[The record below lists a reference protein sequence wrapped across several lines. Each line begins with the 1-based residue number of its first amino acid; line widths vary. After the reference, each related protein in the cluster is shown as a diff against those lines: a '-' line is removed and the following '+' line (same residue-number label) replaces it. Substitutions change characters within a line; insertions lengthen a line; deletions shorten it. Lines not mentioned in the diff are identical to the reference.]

1 MRFGIIGYGAI
12 GDIHAKVIE
21 SIDGAELVAVATRS
35 PAKQADVIS
44 KYHCAVYED
53 YREMLRRDDIDIVSI
68 CLPSGM
74 HEQAAMAAA
83 EAGKHCIVEKPME
96 ISVERCNRMAELFDK
111 KGLTLSVIFQHRFD
125 QSTRLIKKAIESGKM
140 GKLNYGNARTIWFR
154 DENYYR
160 NSGWRGTWAGDGGGA
175 LMNQAIHCIDLLQH
189 LMGPVEAVCGK
200 CATLYHEAMETEDLG
215 VAMLR
220 FKSGAIG
227 VIEGTTLA
235 YPGFYS
241 EVNIFGQ
248 CGSAGIRNDAVNFCH
263 LSSGPD
269 SEIQD
274 LMERGDETI
283 PYGWYNLVP
292 HIRQYQ
298 DVMDA
303 ITYNRAPLVTG
314 LEGLESVKIIE
325 GIYRSSERNEW
336 ILL

>member
-1 MRFGIIGYGAI
+1 MRFAIIGYGVI
-12 GDIHAKVIE
+12 GEIHANVIA
-21 SIDGAELVAVATRS
+21 SIAGAQLTAVSTHN
-35 PAKQADVIS
+35 PAKQAEVVA

-53 YREMLRRDDIDIVSI
+53 YHEMLKRDDIDIVSV

-74 HEQAAMAAA
+74 HEQAATAVA

-96 ISVERCNRMAELFDK
+96 ISVERCVRMAELFDK

-160 NSGWRGTWAGDGGGA
+160 HSSWRGTWAGDGGGA
-175 LMNQAIHCIDLLQH
+175 LMNQAIHCIDLLHH

-200 CATLYHEAMETEDLG
+200 CGTLYHEAMETEDLG
-215 VAMLR
+215 IALVK
-220 FKSGAIG
+220 FKSGAMG

-235 YPGFYS
+235 YPGFHS
-241 EVNIFGQ
+241 EVNVFGQ
-248 CGSAGIRNDAVNFCH
+248 TGSARIRNDAIHFCH
-263 LSSGPD
+263 FASGPD
-269 SEIQD
+269 EEIQA
-274 LMERGDETI
+274 LMENGDENI
-283 PYGWYNLVP
+283 PFSWYNLVP

-303 ITYNRAPLVTG
+303 IVHKRAPLVSG
-314 LEGLESVKIIE
+314 LEGMEAVKIIE
-325 GIYRSSERNEW
+325 GIYRSSESNDW